1 MSSGSMSSGSVSRPA
16 LLSAAPNILESGVL
30 DSGVL
35 ESGMTPSKREA
46 CETEESAVGDF
57 LALLK
62 PGVMSLAVFTATVGL
77 LLAPHQP
84 HPILGIIA
92 VLCIAVGAGAAGAIN
107 MWFDRDIDAIM
118 TRTRRRPIPDG
129 RLTAA
134 NALAFGVILAVF
146 SVTII
151 GLALNYLAA
160 FLLAMTIG
168 FYVFIY
174 TMWLKRR
181 TPQNIVIGGLA
192 GAFPPLVGWAA
203 ASGEISLYP
212 LLMTLIIF
220 LWTPPHFW
228 ALALYRNGDYAKAGV
243 PMMPVTAGAGAT
255 CRQIVI
261 YSLLLMVSAIL
272 PWVLGLAGAVYG
284 VSAVLL
290 SWLFLHHALAVWDIG
305 ARDGHAAA
313 RALFTYSIFYLF
325 LLFSAMLV
333 DYAIIDNPVTISGF

>member
-1 MSSGSMSSGSVSRPA
+1 MSRPA
-16 LLSAAPNILESGVL
+16 LLSSSPEILESRVTPC
-30 DSGVL
+30 SEI
-35 ESGMTPSKREA
+35 ESPEIGGSTVA
-46 CETEESAVGDF
+46 DF

-62 PGVMSLAVFTATVGL
+62 PSVMSLAVFTATVGL
-77 LLAPHQP
+77 LLAPGQP
-84 HPILGIIA
+84 HPVLGMIA
-92 VLCIAVGAGAAGAIN
+92 VLCIAAGAGAAGAIN

-134 NALAFGVILAVF
+134 NALTFGIILAVF

-160 FLLAMTIG
+160 ALLAMTIG
-168 FYVFIY
+168 FYIFIY

-203 ASGEISLYP
+203 SSGEIGLYP

-243 PMMPVTAGAGAT
+243 PMMPVTAGAEAT
-255 CRQIVI
+255 CRQIVV
-261 YSLLLMVSAIL
+261 YSLLLALGAIL
-272 PWVLGLAGAVYG
+272 PWVLGLAGVVYG

-290 SWLFLHHALAVWDIG
+290 SWVFLHHALAVWDIG
-305 ARDGHAAA
+305 VRDGHAAA
-313 RALFTYSIFYLF
+313 RTLFVYSIFYLF

-333 DYAIIDNPVTISGF
+333 DHAIIGSPAGVF